1 MAYGDI
7 SFNGVAGEYV
17 SFKTA
22 LDTTAAAALV
32 GKPVSIDSTGIVAAT
47 DASFVL
53 GVCILA
59 EKDGVLNI
67 QTGGFAKVL
76 FTGVTTAAI
85 GKKFVGATDGG
96 IRTPVT
102 ATAADVV
109 AARGVVVAIGTNEA
123 WIRL

>member
-7 SFNGVAGEYV
+7 SFRGIAGEYV

-22 LDTTAAAALV
+22 LDVAAAAALV
-32 GKPVSIDSTGIVAAT
+32 GLPVSIGAAGIVATT
-47 DASFVL
+47 DASLVL
-53 GVCILA
+53 GTCVLA

-67 QTGGFAKVL
+67 QTGGFMKVK

-85 GKKFVGATDGG
+85 GKKVVGTADGG
-96 IRTPVT
+96 VRTPVN
-102 ATAADVV
+102 ATPADLA